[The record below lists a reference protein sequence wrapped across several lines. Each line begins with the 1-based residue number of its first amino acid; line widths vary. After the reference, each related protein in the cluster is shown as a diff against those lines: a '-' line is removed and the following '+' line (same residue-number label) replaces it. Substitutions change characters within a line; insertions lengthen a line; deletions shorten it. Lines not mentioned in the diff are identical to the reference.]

1 MVMSLFHSVSDLIGH
16 TPLLQLHKLDT
27 GPCSLFLKLENQN
40 PGGSIKDRVALSM
53 INEAERQGK
62 LAPGGTI
69 IEATAGNT
77 GLGLALI
84 AAQKNYRL
92 ILVVPDKMSRE
103 KIFHLRALGATVLL
117 TRSDVNKGHPA
128 YYQDYARR
136 LADETPG
143 AFYIDQFNNDA
154 NPLAH
159 ATSTFAQPAPGQHTG
174 YEYSRSGNP
183 TRHALETAIADLENG
198 TRGYAFA
205 SGLAAISTVLEL
217 LDKDSHLV
225 AVDDVYGGTYRLLEN
240 VRRRS
245 AGLQVSWV
253 KPDDLAGIEAAIR
266 PDTRMIW
273 VETPTNPL
281 LKLADLSA
289 IAAIARRH
297 NLISV
302 ADNTFASPAI
312 HRPLEHGFDI
322 VVHSATKYL
331 NGHSDVVAGLAVV
344 GDNSELAEKLGYL
357 QNAVGGVLDPFS
369 SFLTLRGIRTL
380 ALRMERHSANAL
392 QLAEWLEQQPEV
404 ERVWFPWLASHP
416 HHQLARQQMA
426 LPGGMISVVVKG
438 DEGYAERIIS
448 KLRWFT
454 LAESL
459 GGVESLV
466 SQPFS
471 MTHASI
477 PLEKRLANGI
487 TPQLIR
493 LSVGIEDPH
502 DLIADWQQ
510 ALRRE

>member
-1 MVMSLFHSVSDLIGH
+1 MKTLATQSVHS
-16 TPLLQLHKLDT
+16 
-27 GPCSLFLKLENQN
+27 
-40 PGGSIKDRVALSM
+40 
-53 INEAERQGK
+53 
-62 LAPGGTI
+62 
-69 IEATAGNT
+69 
-77 GLGLALI
+77 
-84 AAQKNYRL
+84 
-92 ILVVPDKMSRE
+92 
-103 KIFHLRALGATVLL
+103 
-117 TRSDVNKGHPA
+117 
-128 YYQDYARR
+128 
-136 LADETPG
+136 G
-143 AFYIDQFNNDA
+143 AFNDQHGA
-154 NPLAH
+154 VMPPIY

-183 TRHALETAIADLENG
+183 TRHALETAIAELEGG

-205 SGLAAISTVLEL
+205 SGLASISTVLEL

-225 AVDDVYGGTYRLLEN
+225 AIDDVYGGTYRLIEN

-253 KPDDLAGIEAAIR
+253 KPDDLAGLEAAIR

-281 LKLADLSA
+281 LKLADLAA
-289 IAAIARRH
+289 IAAIAKRH
-297 NLISV
+297 NILSV
-302 ADNTFASPAI
+302 ADNTFASPVI
-312 HRPLEHGFDI
+312 HRPLELGFDI

-344 GDNSELAEKLGYL
+344 GDNPALAEKLGYL

-380 ALRMERHSANAL
+380 SLRVERHSSNAL
-392 QLAEWLEQQPEV
+392 ALARWLEQQPQV
-404 ERVWFPWLASHP
+404 EKVWFPWLESHP
-416 HHQLARQQMA
+416 QYHLARKQMA
-426 LPGGMISVVVKG
+426 LPGGMISVVIKG
-438 DEGYAERIIS
+438 DDARAIEIIN
-448 KLRWFT
+448 KLKLFT

-477 PLEKRLANGI
+477 PLEQRLANGI

-493 LSVGIEDPH
+493 LSVGIEDEH
-502 DLIADWQQ
+502 DLIADWKN
-510 ALRRE
+510 ALA

>member
-1 MVMSLFHSVSDLIGH
+1 MKLLATQSVHSGVFHDQHGAVMPPI
-16 TPLLQLHKLDT
+16 
-27 GPCSLFLKLENQN
+27 
-40 PGGSIKDRVALSM
+40 
-53 INEAERQGK
+53 
-62 LAPGGTI
+62 
-69 IEATAGNT
+69 
-77 GLGLALI
+77 
-84 AAQKNYRL
+84 Y
-92 ILVVPDKMSRE
+92 
-103 KIFHLRALGATVLL
+103 
-117 TRSDVNKGHPA
+117 
-128 YYQDYARR
+128 
-136 LADETPG
+136 
-143 AFYIDQFNNDA
+143 
-154 NPLAH
+154 

-183 TRHALETAIADLENG
+183 TRHTLETAIAELEGG

-217 LDKDSHLV
+217 LDSGSHIV
-225 AVDDVYGGTYRLLEN
+225 AIDDVYGGTYRLIEN

-245 AGLQVSWV
+245 AGLEVSWV
-253 KPDDLAGIEAAIR
+253 KPDDLAGLEAAIR
-266 PDTRMIW
+266 PQTRMIW

-281 LKLADLSA
+281 LKLVDLQQV
-289 IAAIARRH
+289 AAIARRH
-297 NLISV
+297 NVLSV
-302 ADNTFASPAI
+302 ADNTFASPVI
-312 HRPLEHGFDI
+312 HRPLELGFDI

-344 GDNSELAEKLGYL
+344 SDNPALAEKLGYL

-380 ALRMERHSANAL
+380 SLRVERHSSNAL
-392 QLAEWLEQQPEV
+392 ALARWLEQHPQV
-404 ERVWFPWLASHP
+404 EKVWFPWLESHP
-416 HHQLARQQMA
+416 HYQLARKQMA

-438 DEGYAERIIS
+438 DDPRATQIIQ
-448 KLRWFT
+448 KLKLFT

-477 PLEKRLANGI
+477 PLEQRLANGI

-493 LSVGIEDPH
+493 LSVGIEDEA

-510 ALRRE
+510 ALS

>member
-1 MVMSLFHSVSDLIGH
+1 MKLLATQSVHSGVFHDQHGAVMPPI
-16 TPLLQLHKLDT
+16 
-27 GPCSLFLKLENQN
+27 
-40 PGGSIKDRVALSM
+40 
-53 INEAERQGK
+53 
-62 LAPGGTI
+62 
-69 IEATAGNT
+69 
-77 GLGLALI
+77 
-84 AAQKNYRL
+84 Y
-92 ILVVPDKMSRE
+92 
-103 KIFHLRALGATVLL
+103 
-117 TRSDVNKGHPA
+117 
-128 YYQDYARR
+128 
-136 LADETPG
+136 
-143 AFYIDQFNNDA
+143 
-154 NPLAH
+154 

-183 TRHALETAIADLENG
+183 TRHALETAIAELEGG

-217 LDKDSHLV
+217 LDSGSHIV
-225 AVDDVYGGTYRLLEN
+225 AIDDVYGGTYRLIEN

-245 AGLQVSWV
+245 AGLEVSWV
-253 KPDDLAGIEAAIR
+253 KPDDLAGLEAAIR

-281 LKLADLSA
+281 LKLVDLHQV
-289 IAAIARRH
+289 AAIARRH
-297 NLISV
+297 NVLSV
-302 ADNTFASPAI
+302 ADNTFASPVI
-312 HRPLEHGFDI
+312 HRPLELGFDI

-344 GDNSELAEKLGYL
+344 GDNQQIAEKLGYL

-380 ALRMERHSANAL
+380 SLRVERHSSNAL
-392 QLAEWLEQQPEV
+392 ALARWLEQHPAIEK
-404 ERVWFPWLASHP
+404 VWFPWLESHP
-416 HHQLARQQMA
+416 HYQLARKQMA

-438 DEGYAERIIS
+438 DDPRATQIIQ
-448 KLRWFT
+448 KLKLFT

-477 PLEKRLANGI
+477 PLEQRLANGI
-487 TPQLIR
+487 SPQLIR
-493 LSVGIEDPH
+493 LSVGIEDEA

-510 ALRRE
+510 ALA

>member
-1 MVMSLFHSVSDLIGH
+1 MKLLATQSVHSGVFHDQHGAVMPPI
-16 TPLLQLHKLDT
+16 
-27 GPCSLFLKLENQN
+27 
-40 PGGSIKDRVALSM
+40 
-53 INEAERQGK
+53 
-62 LAPGGTI
+62 
-69 IEATAGNT
+69 
-77 GLGLALI
+77 
-84 AAQKNYRL
+84 Y
-92 ILVVPDKMSRE
+92 
-103 KIFHLRALGATVLL
+103 
-117 TRSDVNKGHPA
+117 
-128 YYQDYARR
+128 
-136 LADETPG
+136 
-143 AFYIDQFNNDA
+143 
-154 NPLAH
+154 

-183 TRHALETAIADLENG
+183 TRHTLETAIAELEGG

-217 LDKDSHLV
+217 LDSGSHIV
-225 AVDDVYGGTYRLLEN
+225 AIDDVYGGTYRLIEN

-245 AGLQVSWV
+245 AGLEVSWV
-253 KPDDLAGIEAAIR
+253 KPDDLAGLEAAIR
-266 PDTRMIW
+266 PQTRMIW

-281 LKLADLSA
+281 LKLVDLQQVA
-289 IAAIARRH
+289 EIARRH
-297 NLISV
+297 NVLSV
-302 ADNTFASPAI
+302 ADNTFASPVI
-312 HRPLEHGFDI
+312 HRPLELGFDI

-344 GDNSELAEKLGYL
+344 GDNLALAEKLGYL

-380 ALRMERHSANAL
+380 SLRVERHSSNAL
-392 QLAEWLEQQPEV
+392 ALARWLEQHPQV
-404 ERVWFPWLASHP
+404 EKVWFPWLESHP
-416 HHQLARQQMA
+416 HYQLARKQMA

-438 DEGYAERIIS
+438 DDPRATQIIQ
-448 KLRWFT
+448 KLKLFT

-477 PLEKRLANGI
+477 PLEQRLANGI

-493 LSVGIEDPH
+493 LSVGIEDEA

-510 ALRRE
+510 ALS